1 MQERLAFLNH
11 PYPSDLALLDL
22 TLFGESR
29 QSPPYPPFGYL
40 TNNLI
45 NLEKSKSQFA
55 HSWFKCASA
64 YPSQGLLGLSPSISR
79 FDFSKIVR
87 VSYDTYPLK
96 QTREIDWD
104 PYREA
109 KHTQFFSRWRCV
121 RETTL
126 NPWPIDL
133 KCYFKKGESM
143 PLRLLSDLQHR
154 VLNYTKLYPEALFSI
169 IIS

>member
-11 PYPSDLALLDL
+11 HPQSHLALLDL

-29 QSPPYPPFGYL
+29 QSRPYPPSGYL
-40 TNNLI
+40 TNGLA

-87 VSYDTYPLK
+87 VSYDTRPLK
-96 QTREIDWD
+96 QTREIKWD
-104 PYREA
+104 PYWEA
-109 KHTQFFSRWRCV
+109 KHTYFFSRRQCV

-126 NPWPIDL
+126 NPWPIDS
-133 KCYFKKGESM
+133 KYHFRKGESM

-154 VLNYTKLYPEALFSI
+154 VLNYTKPYPEALFSI